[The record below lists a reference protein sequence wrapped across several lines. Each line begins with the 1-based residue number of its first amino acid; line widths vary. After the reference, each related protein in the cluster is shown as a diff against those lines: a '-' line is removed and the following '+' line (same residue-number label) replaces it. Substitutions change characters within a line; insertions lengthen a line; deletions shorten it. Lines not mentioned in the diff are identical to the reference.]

1 MEMCAKIWKAE
12 MTRCSDVLESEA
24 LALAGGS
31 LWQWSMTIGKTGEIM
46 VWYGEGVGVIE
57 GFW

>member
-1 MEMCAKIWKAE
+1 

-31 LWQWSMTIGKTGEIM
+31 LNFLAAVYDNWTKQVNRMGYDMGKGLEL
-46 VWYGEGVGVIE
+46 
-57 GFW
+57 